1 MKTIRHKR
9 ILELV
14 DNYSIETQEELLN
27 RLREDGFDITQA
39 TVSRDIKDL
48 RLVKII
54 GNNGKYK
61 YSSDLNSNESFTYNL
76 LKRFSYSIK
85 SIESSGN
92 MIVIKTL
99 SGMAQ
104 AVCAAIDSMEN
115 KGILGTIAGDDTIF
129 ILASDQ
135 DSLSNF
141 IFETK
146 RLISN

>member
-1 MKTIRHKR
+1 MKTVRHER

-27 RLREDGFDITQA
+27 KLREDGFDITQA

-54 GNNGKYK
+54 DDNGKYK
-61 YSSDLNSNESFTYNL
+61 YSSDMNSDENFRYNL
-76 LKRFSYSIK
+76 LKRLSYSIK
-85 SIESSGN
+85 SISSSGDI
-92 MIVIKTL
+92 IVIKTS

-104 AVCAAIDSMEN
+104 AVCATIDSMEN

-129 ILASDQ
+129 ILAGDQ
-135 DSLSNF
+135 ETLSNF
-141 IFETK
+141 VLEIK
-146 RLISN
+146 KLISN

>member
-104 AVCAAIDSMEN
+104 AVCAAIDSMES

>member
-61 YSSDLNSNESFTYNL
+61 YSSDLNSNESFKYNL

-104 AVCAAIDSMEN
+104 AVCAAIDSMES